1 MGLIGKVITVSLKT
15 VGIMERLPDLGVG
28 EEEEGGAQPGSTEV
42 TREPSDWR

>member
-28 EEEEGGAQPGSTEV
+28 EEEGGAQPGSTEV
-42 TREPSDWR
+42 THEPSDWR